1 MHIIT
6 QIYSLFLTLLRE
18 QLRLYLRVW
27 REKIIKANNCNKL
40 IIEVNYWLIAPC
52 SKSKEISVNC
62 THNLYFFRYLHKIF
76 VRVEFSCRYLFVC
89 SNKHNSFFFG
99 NINLLFGAVVASSM
113 RCINSNESEMNNN
126 VNEYATE
133 SCLLL
138 SSFRY

>member
-18 QLRLYLRVW
+18 QLRVW

-62 THNLYFFRYLHKIF
+62 THNLYFFFVIYIKYLSESNF
-76 VRVEFSCRYLFVC
+76 RVGIYLFVQT
-89 SNKHNSFFFG
+89 NTTLFFFG

-113 RCINSNESEMNNN
+113 RCMNSNESEMNNN